1 MSESPDS
8 VPAADAPDREVPRQQ
23 AYREHARS
31 YDRRT
36 GAFQGYRQAVVEAL
50 PVRRGQ
56 VVLDVGCGTGLCHGS
71 LRDKVGPQGSVVG
84 IEESPEMVAVAR
96 ERIEQEGWSN
106 VTVVQSSAEDAQIA
120 PTADAALFCA
130 VHDILQ
136 SPDALRNVLSKLRP
150 GAGVA
155 AGGGKWAPPWMVAV
169 NLPVTML
176 HAPYVRSFE
185 GFGRPWHHLEQLL
198 EDVQVRELALGSGY
212 VLTGQA
218 PPRTVSDSRPLAE

>member
-1 MSESPDS
+1 MIESPNS
-8 VPAADAPDREVPRQQ
+8 VPSVHASAEVARQP
-23 AYREHARS
+23 AYQEHARS
-31 YDRRT
+31 YDQRT
-36 GAFQGYRQAVVEAL
+36 SAFQGYRRAVVEAL
-50 PVRRGQ
+50 PLCRGQ

-71 LRDKVGPQGSVVG
+71 LLDKVGPQGRVVG

-96 ERIEQEGWSN
+96 ERIEQEGWRN
-106 VTVVQSSAEDAQIA
+106 VTVMQSSAEDAQIA
-120 PTADAALFCA
+120 LTADAALFCA

-136 SPDALRNVLSKLRP
+136 SQDALRNVLSTLRP

-155 AGGGKWAPPWMVAV
+155 AGGGKWAAPWMVAV

-185 GFGRPWHHLEQLL
+185 GFERPWHHLEQMLV
-198 EDVQVRELALGSGY
+198 DVHVHELALGSGY

-218 PPRTVSDSRPLAE
+218 PPRTGQRS

>member
-1 MSESPDS
+1 MSKSRNS
-8 VPAADAPDREVPRQQ
+8 GPAEHPPARGGARQP
-23 AYREHARS
+23 AYRGHARS

-36 GAFQGYRQAVVEAL
+36 GLFQGYRRAVVEAL

-71 LRDKVGPQGSVVG
+71 LRDKAGPQGSVVG

-96 ERIEQEGWSN
+96 ERIEQEGWRN
-106 VTVVQSSAEDAQIA
+106 VTVVQSPAEDAQIA
-120 PTADAALFCA
+120 SIADAALFCA

-155 AGGGKWAPPWMVAV
+155 AGGGKWAAPWMVAV

-185 GFGRPWHHLEQLL
+185 GFGQPWHHLEQLL
-198 EDVQVRELALGSGY
+198 EDVHVRELALGSGY
-212 VLTGQA
+212 VLTGKA
-218 PPRTVSDSRPLAE
+218 PPRTRSAILGR

>member
-1 MSESPDS
+1 MSESPGP
-8 VPAADAPDREVPRQQ
+8 VPASGGPAREVPRQP

-36 GAFQGYRQAVVEAL
+36 SAFQGYRQAAVEAL

-71 LRDKVGPQGSVVG
+71 LLDKVGPQGSVVG

-96 ERIEQEGWSN
+96 ERIDQEGWSN

-120 PTADAALFCA
+120 LMADAALFCA

-136 SPDALRNVLSKLRP
+136 SQGALRNVLSKVRP
-150 GAGVA
+150 GGRVA
-155 AGGGKWAPPWMVAV
+155 AVGGKWAAPWMMAV
-169 NLPVTML
+169 NMPVTML

-185 GFGRPWHHLEQLL
+185 GFQRPWHHLEQLL

-218 PPRTVSDSRPLAE
+218 PRAQPAAAGR

>member
-1 MSESPDS
+1 MSESPDF
-8 VPAADAPDREVPRQQ
+8 VPAAPAPAREVARQP

-36 GAFQGYRQAVVEAL
+36 GAFQDYRREVIEAL

-56 VVLDVGCGTGLCHGS
+56 VVLDVGCGTGLCHGP
-71 LRDKVGPQGSVVG
+71 LLDKVGPQGSVVG

-96 ERIEQEGWSN
+96 ERIEQEGWRN

-130 VHDILQ
+130 VHDIMQ

-169 NLPVTML
+169 NLPVAML

-185 GFGRPWHHLEQLL
+185 GFARPWHHLGQLL
-198 EDVQVRELALGSGY
+198 EDVHVRELALGSGY
-212 VLTGQA
+212 ILTGQA
-218 PPRTVSDSRPLAE
+218 PPQTRSAVPSR

>member
-1 MSESPDS
+1 MRFMSESPNS
-8 VPAADAPDREVPRQQ
+8 GPSEHAPTREGERQAA
-23 AYREHARS
+23 YGEHARS
-31 YDRRT
+31 YDRKT
-36 GAFQGYRQAVVEAL
+36 AAFQGYRQAVVEAL
-50 PVRRGQ
+50 PVRQGQ

-71 LRDKVGPQGSVVG
+71 LLDKVGPQGRVVG

-96 ERIEQEGWSN
+96 ERIEHEGWRN
-106 VTVVQSSAEDAQIA
+106 VTVMQSSAEDAQIA
-120 PTADAALFCA
+120 SIADAALFCA

-155 AGGGKWAPPWMVAV
+155 AAGGKWAAPWKVAV

-185 GFGRPWHHLEQLL
+185 GFQRPWRHLEQLL
-198 EDVQVRELALGSGY
+198 DDVHVQELALGGGY
-212 VLTGQA
+212 ILTGHA
-218 PPRTVSDSRPLAE
+218 PMGTRSAALS

>member
-1 MSESPDS
+1 MSESPES
-8 VPAADAPDREVPRQQ
+8 GPAGRRPARGAARQP

-36 GAFQGYRQAVVEAL
+36 SAFQDYRRAVVEAL
-50 PVRRGQ
+50 PVCRGQ

-71 LRDKVGPQGSVVG
+71 LLEKVGPQGRVVG

-96 ERIEQEGWSN
+96 ERIEQEGWRN
-106 VTVVQSSAEDAQIA
+106 VTVVQSSAEEATIA
-120 PTADAALFCA
+120 PVADAALFCA

-136 SPDALRNVLSKLRP
+136 SPGALRNVLGTLRP

-155 AGGGKWAPPWMVAV
+155 AGGGKWAAPWMVAV

-185 GFGRPWHHLEQLL
+185 GFERPWHHLEQLL
-198 EDVQVRELALGSGY
+198 VEVHVREIALGSGY
-212 VLTGQA
+212 VLTGQ
-218 PPRTVSDSRPLAE
+218 TPLRARSAIPGR